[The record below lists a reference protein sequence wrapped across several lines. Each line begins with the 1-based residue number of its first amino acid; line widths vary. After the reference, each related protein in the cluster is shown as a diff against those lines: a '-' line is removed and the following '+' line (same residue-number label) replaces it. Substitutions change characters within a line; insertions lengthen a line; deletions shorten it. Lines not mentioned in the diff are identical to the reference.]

1 VARRTQRVTILSLAA
16 AVTLVAAA
24 CSSSSSSS
32 SSSSAG
38 GSSSSSSSK
47 SPISVGLLLGLSS
60 ALSAS
65 VKSIEQGIIYEIKQ
79 VNAAGGINGRQIKY
93 YVLDDAGTTTGT
105 TSAFLQLV
113 TADHVT
119 ALLGVADNTQLV
131 AMADEMVARHLYV
144 PELGL
149 AGPENLP
156 AGSPAFNWVYGAGI
170 NVEDVAKQQID
181 FLVQHAGVK
190 KVGVIYSS
198 DEFGQGSLATVT
210 AEAKTLGVTITSSQP
225 LSLTATDLLAPM
237 TKLKNSGAQGTM
249 TFFDAIPGT
258 IQGFLQARANLG
270 WTPPTSFW
278 DVYLGSAGLNIS
290 NPLLK
295 NAYVSGFC
303 NTSTP
308 AYQQFVQGTA
318 AQMNF
323 AGATVTQGAAAYVAT
338 QVLFHAMKS
347 VNDPTNPTQVNNA
360 IQTQTQNFPSLCG
373 SGSVTL
379 STTNHSF
386 NLLVPI
392 YSYINGQTSYLVP

>member
-1 VARRTQRVTILSLAA
+1 MVALVSLAA
-16 AVTLVAAA
+16 AVIVAIAA
-24 CSSSSSSS
+24 CSSSG
-32 SSSSAG
+32 SSSASGGSTG
-38 GSSSSSSSK
+38 GSSGDK
-47 SPISVGLLLGLSS
+47 SPIKVGLLLGLSS
-60 ALSAS
+60 SLSAS
-65 VKSIEQGIIYEIKQ
+65 VKSAEQGILYAINQ
-79 VNAAGGINGRQIKY
+79 TNAAGGINGRQIKY

-113 TADHVT
+113 SSDKVS
-119 ALLGVADNTQLV
+119 ALLGVASNTELV
-131 AMADEMVARHLYV
+131 AMGNEMVARHLYV

-170 NVEDVAKQQID
+170 NVEDVAKQQLD
-181 FLVQHAGVK
+181 FLVKQIGVK
-190 KVGVIYSS
+190 KIGVVYGT
-198 DEFGQGSLATVT
+198 DEFGTGSLAVVKS
-210 AEAKTLGVTITSSQP
+210 EAQSLGVTVESQP
-225 LSLTATDLLAPM
+225 ISLTATDLTAPM
-237 TKLKNSGAQGTM
+237 TKLKNAGVTGTM

-278 DVYLGSAGLNIS
+278 DVYLGSAGLNVS

-303 NTSTP
+303 NTETA
-308 AYQQFVQGTA
+308 AYQSFVKATA

-323 AGATVTQGAAAYVAT
+323 SGATVTQGAAAYVAAD
-338 QVLFHAMKS
+338 VLFNAMKS
-347 VNDPTNPTQVNNA
+347 VSDPTNPTLVNDA
-360 IQTQTQNFPSLCG
+360 IQTKTSNVPSLCG

-379 STTNHSF
+379 SKTNHSF

-392 YSYINGQTSYLVP
+392 YSYINGQTKYLVP

>member
-1 VARRTQRVTILSLAA
+1 MMSLAA
-16 AVTLVAAA
+16 AVILAAAA
-24 CSSSSSSS
+24 CSST

-38 GSSSSSSSK
+38 STGTSSASK

-60 ALSAS
+60 PLSAS
-65 VKSIEQGIIYEIKQ
+65 VKSIEQGILYAIQ
-79 VNAAGGINGRQIKY
+79 QANAAGGINGRQIKY

-119 ALLGVADNTQLV
+119 ALLGVASNTELV
-131 AMADEMVARHLYV
+131 AMADEMVARHLFV

-156 AGSPAFNWVYGAGI
+156 AGSPAFSWVYGAGI

-181 FLVQHAGVK
+181 FLVQHVGIK
-190 KVGVIYSS
+190 KIGVIYSS
-198 DEFGQGSLATVT
+198 DEFGEGSLATVT
-210 AEAKTLGVTITSSQP
+210 SEAKSLGATITSSQP
-225 LSLTATDLLAPM
+225 ISLTATDLLAPM

-258 IQGFLQARANLG
+258 VQGFLQARADLG

-278 DVYLGSAGLNIS
+278 DVYLGSTGVSIS

-303 NTSTP
+303 NTET
-308 AYQQFVQGTA
+308 AGYQSFAKATA
-318 AQMNF
+318 AAMNF
-323 AGATVTQGAAAYVAT
+323 SGATPTQGAAAYVAAE
-338 QVLFHAMKS
+338 VLFHAMKS
-347 VNDPTNPTQVNNA
+347 VSDPTNPTQVNNA
-360 IQTQTQNFPSLCG
+360 IQTQTKNFPSLCG

-379 STTNHSF
+379 SATNHTF
-386 NLLVPI
+386 NPLVPI

>member
-1 VARRTQRVTILSLAA
+1 MSLAA

-24 CSSSSSSS
+24 CGS

-38 GSSSSSSSK
+38 SSSSSSNNK

-65 VKSIEQGIIYEIKQ
+65 VKSIEQGILYAIQ
-79 VNAAGGINGRQIKY
+79 QTNAAGGINGRQIKY

-119 ALLGVADNTQLV
+119 ALLGVASNTELV

-156 AGSPAFNWVYGAGI
+156 PGSPAFHWVYGAGI

-181 FLVQHAGVK
+181 FLVQHVGIK
-190 KVGVIYSS
+190 KIGVIYSS

-225 LSLTATDLLAPM
+225 ISLTATDLLAPM
-237 TKLKNSGAQGTM
+237 TKLKNSGAQATM

-258 IQGFLQARANLG
+258 VQGFLQARADLG

-278 DVYLGSAGLNIS
+278 DVYLGSTGVSIS

-303 NTSTP
+303 NTDTA
-308 AYQQFVQGTA
+308 AYQSFAKATA
-318 AQMNF
+318 SAMNF
-323 AGATVTQGAAAYVAT
+323 SGATPTQGAAAYVASE
-338 QVLFHAMKS
+338 VLFHAMKS
-347 VNDPTNPTQVNNA
+347 VSDPTNPTQVNNA
-360 IQTQTQNFPSLCG
+360 IQTQTTNFPSLCG

-379 STTNHSF
+379 SATNHTF
-386 NLLVPI
+386 NPVVPI